1 MATRAGPLRQL
12 LAGPGIS
19 GRLQGLGVSRR
30 AIVSLSDVLRT
41 IEPVFDQ
48 QPPGPAVL
56 TEAVVRESLRQEVL
70 ASVPKRAEAVYEFWV
85 PRSNERADVVVIGA
99 AMLGY
104 EIKTDRDTLR
114 RLPRQVEA
122 YSRLFD
128 RCTVVLADRHLE
140 AALVIV
146 PEWWGVVTILADRT
160 PLSFRV
166 VRSASPNRGVDP
178 ETLVRLL
185 WREEARSVIS
195 ALGADIDPRASR
207 ASMWQQLLNLLDL
220 EGLKEAVRKALL
232 ERDLSLV
239 RFPNRR
245 SSAPDVRR

>member
-1 MATRAGPLRQL
+1 VPWRA
-12 LAGPGIS
+12 A
-19 GRLQGLGVSRR
+19 
-30 AIVSLSDVLRT
+30 VSLSDVLPS
-41 IEPVFDQ
+41 IELVFDQ
-48 QPPGPAVL
+48 QSTGPTVL

-70 ASVPKRAEAVYEFWV
+70 ATVPRRAEAVYEFWV
-85 PRSNERADVVVIGA
+85 PRSNERADVVIIGT

-128 RCTVVLADRHLE
+128 RCTVILADRHLE
-140 AALVIV
+140 AALAIV
-146 PEWWGVVTILADRT
+146 PEWWGVATILADRV

-185 WREEARSVIS
+185 WRDEARSVLS
-195 ALGADIDPRASR
+195 ALGADLDPRASR
-207 ASMWQQLLNLLDL
+207 AAMWQLLLNLLDL
-220 EGLKEAVRKALL
+220 DGLREAVRKALL
-232 ERDLSLV
+232 ERDPRLV

-245 SSAPDVRR
+245 SSAPGVSR